1 MKCNPY
7 SASSNVYV
15 CVHIYTSY
23 LDFQLLDTSYRRNTE
38 DLIIET
44 ERCVIKLDHLRQI
57 WRERE
62 LEVKEDEV

>member
-1 MKCNPY
+1 MFTCAY
-7 SASSNVYV
+7 IHTL
-15 CVHIYTSY
+15 HI
-23 LDFQLLDTSYRRNTE
+23 LIFQLLDTSYRRNTE